1 MKPKT
6 IDEYINSF
14 PQDQKVMLAEIRKII
29 RKALPDTKEELKWG
43 APATIEDD
51 GMILII
57 FSGHK
62 NHMNFVVTPSAKLAF
77 ESELS
82 VYETGKGSV
91 KLPYDKPLPTK
102 LIEKI
107 VLYRAKEYRENGVKW
122 K

>member
-6 IDEYINSF
+6 ADEYIDNF
-14 PQDQKVMLAEIRKII
+14 PEAQKAKLAELRKII
-29 RKALPDTKEELKWG
+29 RTALPDTTEVLKWG
-43 APATIEDD
+43 APATIDKD
-51 GMILII
+51 GMILIV

-62 NHMNFVVTPSAKLAF
+62 HHMNLVGTPSTREAF

-82 VYETGKGSV
+82 SYETGKGSI

-102 LIEKI
+102 LIKDF
-107 VLYRAKEYRENGVKW
+107 VLYRAKEYRESGVKW